1 MTEIRV
7 SEYFAIIPEWV
18 LHADISANAVRL
30 YGVLNRFAN
39 SRGHAW
45 PSRKTIA
52 DLMGVSVAT
61 IDRAKEELVD
71 LGALTI
77 EPRTT
82 PSGDPSSNLYIL
94 HISHVENSGPLSPM
108 RQGLLTREGR
118 GTPTDDDLKRDSMK
132 QRKNPAPSFSSCR
145 QCLGKYRNGYD
156 DGTEGL
162 SHVWTS
168 LNDTQDTH
176 IHAKG
181 THTYIV
187 CPTCDGTGQEP
198 AR

>member
-52 DLMGVSVAT
+52 ELMGVSVAT

-108 RQGLLTREGR
+108 RQGLITREGR

-132 QRKNPAPSFSSCR
+132 QRKNTPHSCAE
-145 QCLGKYRNGYD
+145 CLNKYKTGHD

-162 SHVWTS
+162 SHIWISETR
-168 LNDTQDTH
+168 TFT
-176 IHAKG
+176 
-181 THTYIV
+181 V

>member
-52 DLMGVSVAT
+52 ELMGVSVAT

-77 EPRTT
+77 EPRKT

-132 QRKNPAPSFSSCR
+132 QRKNTPHSCAE
-145 QCLGKYRNGYD
+145 CLNKYKTGHD

-162 SHVWTS
+162 SHIWISETR
-168 LNDTQDTH
+168 TFT
-176 IHAKG
+176 
-181 THTYIV
+181 V

>member
-52 DLMGVSVAT
+52 ELMGVSVAT

-108 RQGLLTREGR
+108 RQGLITREGR
-118 GTPTDDDLKRDSMK
+118 GTPTDDDLKKDSMK
-132 QRKNPAPSFSSCR
+132 QRKNTPHSCAE
-145 QCLGKYRNGYD
+145 CLNKYKTGHD

-162 SHVWTS
+162 SHIWISETR
-168 LNDTQDTH
+168 TFT
-176 IHAKG
+176 
-181 THTYIV
+181 V

>member
-132 QRKNPAPSFSSCR
+132 QRKNTPHSCAE
-145 QCLGKYRNGYD
+145 CLNKYKTGHD

-162 SHVWTS
+162 SHIWISETR
-168 LNDTQDTH
+168 TFT
-176 IHAKG
+176 
-181 THTYIV
+181 V